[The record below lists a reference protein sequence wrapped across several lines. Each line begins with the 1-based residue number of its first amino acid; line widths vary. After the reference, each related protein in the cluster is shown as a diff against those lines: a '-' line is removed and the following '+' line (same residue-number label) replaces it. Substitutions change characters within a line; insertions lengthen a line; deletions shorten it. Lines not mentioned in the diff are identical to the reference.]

1 MTAPPRIVAHRG
13 WATRYPENT
22 LPALRGALDAGVR
35 HVEFDVQLSADG
47 VPLLIHDPTLER
59 TAGRPDCVFDLAWTQ
74 LAGVSVR
81 RDEEDGAG
89 VLLANLAQAAAM
101 LTGYP
106 DATAFVEIKRHSV
119 ERFGAADCVA
129 RCLAALGPVA
139 PRSVMTS
146 FEASVV
152 EAARAQ
158 RAAAVA
164 WVLREYDPPALETAG
179 RACVRA
185 FNVQERFFHIEFFE
199 TAPGRYVAL
208 EVNMRPPGGFTTDMF
223 NFACDIDVYH
233 LWAQVM
239 LNGTAPLS
247 YERKHHCC
255 YASRK
260 NRYNYR
266 HGHDEV
272 MDRYGAFM
280 VQAASVPGVFSSAL
294 GDFGYIFRSPDLER
308 IEEIIRFIHDTN

>member
-13 WATRYPENT
+13 WATRHPENT

-74 LAGVSVR
+74 LAGVTVR
-81 RDEEDGAG
+81 REEDDGAG
-89 VLLANLAQAAAM
+89 VPLASLAQVAAM

-139 PRSVMTS
+139 SRSVVTS

-164 WVLREYDPPALETAG
+164 WVLREYDPPALETARRLAPDYLFCNHEKLPPDDSRLPSG
-179 RACVRA
+179 SWAWVVYEVR
-185 FNVQERFFHIEFFE
+185 
-199 TAPGRYVAL
+199 TAAL
-208 EVNMRPPGGFTTDMF
+208 AR
-223 NFACDIDVYH
+223 
-233 LWAQVM
+233 
-239 LNGTAPLS
+239 
-247 YERKHHCC
+247 
-255 YASRK
+255 
-260 NRYNYR
+260 
-266 HGHDEV
+266 
-272 MDRYGAFM
+272 
-280 VQAASVPGVFSSAL
+280 AL
-294 GDFGYIFRSPDLER
+294 GRRGVAFVETMAVGELLDELAGKGCSA
-308 IEEIIRFIHDTN
+308 